1 MLKRALILFV
11 LALTQPGCDINYGDY
26 NLLDTHLGFV

>member
-11 LALTQPGCDINYGDY
+11 LALTQPGCDINYGETSIP
-26 NLLDTHLGFV
+26 LKS